1 MFFISLKKID
11 ERKYHNMF
19 ALMLDLRYKNL
30 RIVSTFVGNELGVD
44 IVEEYDKKAFSPM
57 LLKTHQFL
65 HPLATFESMVERASD
80 ENFNL
85 DIFQM
90 SLETSEPSKEFV
102 R

>member
-1 MFFISLKKID
+1 
-11 ERKYHNMF
+11 MF